1 MAEQLK
7 SKRVFFPAGKQAE
20 FLLQSRKSLGCTW
33 EELAK
38 ICQTSVRNLSGWR
51 QEKNSLTLS
60 ALEGICKKRKIAL
73 PDKAIVRDAY
83 WYTKKGASAGGRAVM
98 EKYGKVGGDEA
109 YRKKKWQEWWEKE
122 GRFHPSKI
130 TKPLPFK
137 EPEFSEELAEFVG
150 IMLGDGGMSDHQ
162 FTVTLNRVTD
172 GRYFG
177 FVEKLIKGLFDVS
190 VTFYAHKKSLAQ
202 RVVVSRVALVRY
214 LVRVVGLHEGSKV
227 RQQVDI
233 PFWVKEN
240 KHYSIAC
247 LRGLIDTDGCII
259 LHQYLSK
266 GKRYCYKKIGFTSRS
281 YPLLQSASAILLIL
295 GIKHRIMKNSWDIRI
310 EAKEEV
316 KKYFQVVGTHNPK
329 HLKRYKIA

>member
-7 SKRVFFPAGKQAE
+7 SKRVFFPTGKQAE
-20 FLLQSRKSLGCTW
+20 FLLQSKKSLGCTW

-73 PDKAIVRDAY
+73 PDSIRVRDAY
-83 WYTKKGASAGGRAVM
+83 WYTKKGAIIGGKAVM
-98 EKYGKVGGDEA
+98 QKYGKVGGDET
-109 YRKKKWQEWWEKE
+109 YRKKKWREWWEKE
-122 GRFHPSKI
+122 GKFKLSKI
-130 TKPLPFK
+130 TEPLPFK
-137 EPEFSEELAEFVG
+137 KPKFSKELAEFVG

-162 FTVTLNRVTD
+162 FTVTLNTVTD
-172 GRYFG
+172 KEYSQ
-177 FVEKLIKGLFDVS
+177 FVQRLIRSLFEVS
-190 VTFYAHKKSLAQ
+190 LGVCFNKKFLAE
-202 RVVVSRVALVRY
+202 RIMVSRIAIVSY
-214 LVRVVGLHEGSKV
+214 LVNTVGLKQGNKV
-227 RQQVDI
+227 KQQVDI
-233 PFWVKEN
+233 PSWVKEN
-240 KHYSIAC
+240 KRYSIAC

-281 YPLLQSASAILLIL
+281 YPLLRSASAILLIL
-295 GIKHRIMKNSWDIRI
+295 GIKHRIMRNKWDIRI

-329 HLKRYKIA
+329 HLKRYKMA